1 MPLLVRTTLRTKV
14 WPWFVLA
21 AVLLFVGALM
31 LRGTPQ
37 VAVSFVAVL
46 VFLAACI
53 RKAGL
58 SVRDN
63 AVGSEIAAR
72 RGLVGGVAA
81 GIAGWMAE
89 DSGVRRRA
97 AAERRTPKP

>member
-1 MPLLVRTTLRTKV
+1 MGTTLRTKV

-21 AVLLFVGALM
+21 AVLFVGAVI

-37 VAVSFVAVL
+37 AAVSSVAVL
-46 VFLAACI
+46 MFLAACI
-53 RKAGL
+53 RKVGL

-72 RGLVGGVAA
+72 RGLVGGVAG